1 MAPPADRPLTLAA
14 AGDAPTAIAGSLT
27 EPAGPRLVS
36 QRQRQLRTFVANRP
50 AVLGLVLIVLL
61 VVVAVAAPLL
71 APHDPL
77 DQSVR
82 DRLAPP
88 SREYPLG
95 RDDKGRDILSR
106 VIYGTRIALQVGIF
120 SVLVGGVLGTA
131 IGVAAGYF
139 GGKVDA
145 ALMRLTDVLLAFPDL
160 ITGLLVLAVLG
171 PGLEKMILAIGLT
184 IAPRFARI
192 AYGPTLAIKG
202 KEFVEAAHSLGVG
215 SGRILGRHILPNVAG
230 DLLVF
235 ASLWTAS
242 AIRLEASL
250 SFIGLGVPPPTP
262 TWGQMIREGT
272 IHLANAPLYSLSPGT
287 ALLIAVL
294 AFNLV
299 GDGFRDVLDPKSR
312 A

>member
-1 MAPPADRPLTLAA
+1 MAEAVAEPAGRVTLAA
-14 AGDAPTAIAGSLT
+14 P
-27 EPAGPRLVS
+27 EGPQLIS
-36 QRQRQLRTFVANRP
+36 QRQRALRTFSSNRT
-50 AVLGLVLIVLL
+50 AVVGLVLILAIVF
-61 VVVAVAAPLL
+61 VAVAAPLL

-88 SREYPLG
+88 SPEFPLG

-106 VIYGTRIALQVGIF
+106 VIYGTRIALMVGFF
-120 SVLVGGVLGTA
+120 SVLIGGALGTA

-139 GGKVDA
+139 GGKIDS
-145 ALMRLTDVLLAFPDL
+145 ALMRLTDILLAFPDL

-171 PGLEKMILAIGLT
+171 PGLAKMILAIGLT

-192 AYGPTLAIKG
+192 AYGPTLALKG
-202 KEFVEAAHSLGVG
+202 REFIEAARSIGVRE
-215 SGRILGRHILPNVAG
+215 GRLLRVHVLPNVGG

-242 AIRLEASL
+242 AVRLEASL

-272 IHLANAPLYSLSPGT
+272 IYLSTVPLYSLGPGL
-287 ALLIAVL
+287 ALLLTVF

-299 GDGFRDVLDPKSR
+299 GDGLRDVLDPR
-312 A
+312 ARA

>member
-1 MAPPADRPLTLAA
+1 MTDAVATGPVTLASPQ
-14 AGDAPTAIAGSLT
+14 APKLIT
-27 EPAGPRLVS
+27 
-36 QRQRQLRTFVANRP
+36 QRQRALRTFTSNRT
-50 AVLGLVLIVLL
+50 AVLGLAMILVIVFI
-61 VVVAVAAPLL
+61 AIAAPLL

-77 DQSVR
+77 DQSVS

-88 SREYPLG
+88 SADYPLG

-106 VIYGTRIALQVGIF
+106 VIYGTRIALLVGIF
-120 SVLVGGVLGTA
+120 SVLLGGVLGTA
-131 IGVAAGYF
+131 IGVVAGYF
-139 GGKVDA
+139 GGKIDA

-192 AYGPTLAIKG
+192 AYGPTLALKG
-202 KEFVEAAHSLGVG
+202 KEFIEAARAIGVKD
-215 SGRILGRHILPNVAG
+215 GRLLRVHILPNVGG

-235 ASLWTAS
+235 GSLWTAS

-250 SFIGLGVPPPTP
+250 SFVGLGIAPPTP

-272 IHLANAPLYSLSPGT
+272 VHLGLVPLYSLGPGL
-287 ALLIAVL
+287 ALLVTVF

-299 GDGFRDVLDPKSR
+299 GDGLRDVLDPKAR

>member
-1 MAPPADRPLTLAA
+1 MAAVPVDAVPTLNNAD
-14 AGDAPTAIAGSLT
+14 
-27 EPAGPRLVS
+27 GPQLVS
-36 QRQRQLRTFVANRP
+36 QRQRAIRTFVKNRP
-50 AVLGLVLIVLL
+50 AVLGLILIILITL
-61 VVVAVAAPLL
+61 VAVFAPFI

-88 SREYPLG
+88 SWDYPLG

-106 VIYGTRIALQVGIF
+106 VIFGTRIALLVGVF
-120 SVLVGGVLGTA
+120 SVILGGVLGTL
-131 IGVAAGYF
+131 IGVTAGYF
-139 GGKVDA
+139 GGKVETV
-145 ALMRLTDVLLAFPDL
+145 LMRITDILLAFPDL

-192 AYGPTLAIKG
+192 AYGPTLAIKE
-202 KEFVEAAHSLGVG
+202 KEFIDAARALGANSSRLLRLHV
-215 SGRILGRHILPNVAG
+215 LPNISG

-242 AIRLEASL
+242 AIRLEAGL
-250 SFIGLGVPPPTP
+250 SFVGLGVQPPTP

-272 IHLANAPLYSLSPGT
+272 LYLSDRPLYSLGPGV
-287 ALLIAVL
+287 ALLITVL
-294 AFNLV
+294 AFNLI
-299 GDGFRDVLDPKSR
+299 GDGFRDVLDPKAR

>member
-1 MAPPADRPLTLAA
+1 MSA
-14 AGDAPTAIAGSLT
+14 TASTIDQNAQAYVSARRRSL
-27 EPAGPRLVS
+27 
-36 QRQRQLRTFVANRP
+36 QTFVRNRT
-50 AVLGLVLIVLL
+50 AVVGLVLIVTLILIALL
-61 VVVAVAAPLL
+61 APWI

-82 DRLAPP
+82 NRLAPP
-88 SREYPLG
+88 GDGYLLG
-95 RDDKGRDILSR
+95 RDDKGRDIFSR
-106 VIYGTRIALQVGIF
+106 VIYGSRIALQVGIF
-120 SVLVGGVLGTA
+120 SVLLGGLLGTA
-131 IGVAAGYF
+131 IGVAAAYF
-139 GGKVDA
+139 GGKIDT

-192 AYGPTLAIKG
+192 SYGPTLSLKG
-202 KEFVEAAHSLGVG
+202 RDFVDAARTIGVG
-215 SGRILGRHILPNVAG
+215 HGRLLRVHLMPNIMG
-230 DLLVF
+230 ELLVF
-235 ASLWTAS
+235 GSLWTAS

-250 SFIGLGVPPPTP
+250 SFIGLGVQPPTP

-272 IHLANAPLYSLSPGT
+272 LYLTTVPWYSLGPGL

-299 GDGFRDVLDPKSR
+299 GDGLRDALDPKSR
-312 A
+312 

>member
-1 MAPPADRPLTLAA
+1 MSASAGTLA
-14 AGDAPTAIAGSLT
+14 DADGQAPHGYVSARRRSLRSFMRNRTAVVGI
-27 EPAGPRLVS
+27 
-36 QRQRQLRTFVANRP
+36 
-50 AVLGLVLIVLL
+50 VLIGALL
-61 VVVAVAAPLL
+61 LIAVFAPFI

-88 SREYPLG
+88 STDYPLG
-95 RDDKGRDILSR
+95 RDDKGRDIFSR
-106 VIYGTRIALQVGIF
+106 VIFGTRIALQVGIL
-120 SVLVGGVLGTA
+120 SVVLGGGLGTL
-131 IGVAAGYF
+131 IGVSAAYF
-139 GGKVDA
+139 GGKIDS
-145 ALMRLTDVLLAFPDL
+145 ALMRLTDVLLSFPDL

-171 PGLEKMILAIGLT
+171 PGLNKMIIAIGLT

-192 AYGPTLAIKG
+192 SYGPTLSLKNRD
-202 KEFVEAAHSLGVG
+202 FVDAARTVGVG
-215 SGRILGRHILPNVAG
+215 DARLVRVHLLPNLLG
-230 DLLVF
+230 ELLVF

-250 SFIGLGVPPPTP
+250 SFIGLGVQPPTP

-272 IHLANAPLYSLSPGT
+272 LYLTTVPWYSLGPGL

-299 GDGFRDVLDPKSR
+299 GDGFLDALDPKSR
-312 A
+312 

>member
-1 MAPPADRPLTLAA
+1 MAAIPVDAVPTLTNP
-14 AGDAPTAIAGSLT
+14 D
-27 EPAGPRLVS
+27 GPQLVS
-36 QRQRQLRTFVANRP
+36 QRQRAIRTFVKNRP
-50 AVLGLVLIVLL
+50 AVVGLVLIILITL
-61 VVVAVAAPLL
+61 IAIFAPFI

-88 SREYPLG
+88 SWDYPLG

-106 VIYGTRIALQVGIF
+106 VIFGTRIALMVGVF
-120 SVLVGGVLGTA
+120 SVLLGGVLGTL

-139 GGKVDA
+139 GGKVETF
-145 ALMRLTDVLLAFPDL
+145 LMRITDILLAFPDL

-192 AYGPTLAIKG
+192 AYGPTLAIKE
-202 KEFVEAAHSLGVG
+202 KEFVDAAKALGANSSRLLRLHV
-215 SGRILGRHILPNVAG
+215 LPNISG

-250 SFIGLGVPPPTP
+250 SFVGLGVQPPTP

-272 IHLANAPLYSLSPGT
+272 LYLADRPLYSLGPGL
-287 ALLIAVL
+287 ALLVTVL
-294 AFNLV
+294 AFNLI
-299 GDGFRDVLDPKSR
+299 GDGFRDVLDPKAR

>member
-1 MAPPADRPLTLAA
+1 MAAVPV
-14 AGDAPTAIAGSLT
+14 DAVPSLT
-27 EPAGPRLVS
+27 NPEGPHLVS
-36 QRQRQLRTFVANRP
+36 QRQRAIRTFVKNRP
-50 AVLGLVLIVLL
+50 ALLGLVLIILITL
-61 VVVAVAAPLL
+61 VAIFAPLI
-71 APHDPL
+71 APHDPI
-77 DQSVR
+77 DPSVR

-88 SREYPLG
+88 SWDYPLG

-106 VIYGTRIALQVGIF
+106 VIFGTRIALMVGVF
-120 SVLVGGVLGTA
+120 SVLLGGVLGTL
-131 IGVAAGYF
+131 IGVTAGYF
-139 GGKVDA
+139 GGKVET
-145 ALMRLTDVLLAFPDL
+145 ALMRVTDILLAFPDL

-192 AYGPTLAIKG
+192 AYGPTLAIKE
-202 KEFVEAAHSLGVG
+202 KEFIDAAKALGANSSRLLRLHV
-215 SGRILGRHILPNVAG
+215 LPNISG

-250 SFIGLGVPPPTP
+250 SFVGLGVQPPTP

-272 IHLANAPLYSLSPGT
+272 LYLSDRPLYSLGPGV
-287 ALLIAVL
+287 ALLVTVL
-294 AFNLV
+294 AFNLI
-299 GDGFRDVLDPKSR
+299 GDGFRDVLDPKAR

>member
-1 MAPPADRPLTLAA
+1 MTDAAATPVGRITLAMP
-14 AGDAPTAIAGSLT
+14 D
-27 EPAGPRLVS
+27 GPQLIT
-36 QRQRQLRTFVANRP
+36 QRQRALRTFSNNRT
-50 AVLGLVLIVLL
+50 AVLGLILILLIVLI
-61 VVVAVAAPLL
+61 AVAAPLL

-88 SREYPLG
+88 SLDYPLG

-106 VIYGTRIALQVGIF
+106 LIYGTRIALMVGFF
-120 SVLVGGVLGTA
+120 SVLIGGVLGTA

-145 ALMRLTDVLLAFPDL
+145 ALMRLTDILLAFPDL

-171 PGLEKMILAIGLT
+171 PGLWKMIMAIGLT

-192 AYGPTLAIKG
+192 AYGPTLAL
-202 KEFVEAAHSLGVG
+202 KEREFIDAARAIGARD
-215 SGRILGRHILPNVAG
+215 GRLLRVHVLPNVGG

-250 SFIGLGVPPPTP
+250 SFIGLGVAPPTP
-262 TWGQMIREGT
+262 TWGQMIRDGT
-272 IHLANAPLYSLSPGT
+272 LYLSTVPLYSLGPGL
-287 ALLIAVL
+287 ALLVTVF

-299 GDGFRDVLDPKSR
+299 GDGLRDVLDPKAR

>member
-1 MAPPADRPLTLAA
+1 MAAVS
-14 AGDAPTAIAGSLT
+14 AGAVPSLT
-27 EPAGPRLVS
+27 NSEGPQLVS
-36 QRQRQLRTFVANRP
+36 QRQRAIRTFVKNRP
-50 AVLGLVLIVLL
+50 AVLGLILIILITL
-61 VVVAVAAPLL
+61 VAIFAPFI

-88 SREYPLG
+88 SWDYPLG

-106 VIYGTRIALQVGIF
+106 VIFGTRIALLVGVF
-120 SVLVGGVLGTA
+120 SVILGGVLGTL
-131 IGVAAGYF
+131 IGVTAGYF
-139 GGKVDA
+139 GGKIETV
-145 ALMRLTDVLLAFPDL
+145 LMRITDILLAFPDL

-184 IAPRFARI
+184 IAPRFSRI
-192 AYGPTLAIKG
+192 AYGPTLAIKE
-202 KEFVEAAHSLGVG
+202 KEFIDAARALGANSSRLLRLHV
-215 SGRILGRHILPNVAG
+215 LPNISG

-242 AIRLEASL
+242 AIRLEAGL
-250 SFIGLGVPPPTP
+250 SFVGLGVQPPTP

-272 IHLANAPLYSLSPGT
+272 LYLSDRPLYSLGPGV
-287 ALLIAVL
+287 ALLITVL
-294 AFNLV
+294 AFNLI
-299 GDGFRDVLDPKSR
+299 GDGFRDVLDPKAR

>member
-1 MAPPADRPLTLAA
+1 MAAIPADAIPTLTQP
-14 AGDAPTAIAGSLT
+14 D
-27 EPAGPRLVS
+27 GPRLIS
-36 QRQRQLRTFVANRP
+36 QRQRAIRTFVKNRP
-50 AVLGLVLIVLL
+50 AVLGLVLIILITF
-61 VVVAVAAPLL
+61 VAIFAPWI

-88 SREYPLG
+88 SWEYPLG

-106 VIYGTRIALQVGIF
+106 VIFGTRIALLVGVF
-120 SVLVGGVLGTA
+120 SVILGGVLGTA

-139 GGKVDA
+139 GGKVETV
-145 ALMRLTDVLLAFPDL
+145 LMRITDILLAFPDL

-192 AYGPTLAIKG
+192 AYGPTLAIKE
-202 KEFVEAAHSLGVG
+202 KEYIDAARALGAN
-215 SGRILGRHILPNVAG
+215 SGRLLRLHVLPNISG

-250 SFIGLGVPPPTP
+250 SFVGLGVQPPTP

-272 IHLANAPLYSLSPGT
+272 LYLADRPLYSLGPGL
-287 ALLIAVL
+287 ALLITVL
-294 AFNLV
+294 AFNLI
-299 GDGFRDVLDPKSR
+299 GDGFRDVLDPKAR

>member
-1 MAPPADRPLTLAA
+1 MANAVADASLPRQPTL
-14 AGDAPTAIAGSLT
+14 GAPEA
-27 EPAGPRLVS
+27 PRLIS
-36 QRQRQLRTFVANRP
+36 QRERAFRAFTSNRT
-50 AVLGLVLIVLL
+50 AVLGVVMILAIVLI
-61 VVVAVAAPLL
+61 AVFAPVI

-77 DQSVR
+77 SQSVR

-88 SREYPLG
+88 SAEHLLG
-95 RDDKGRDILSR
+95 TDDKGRDILSR
-106 VIYGTRIALQVGIF
+106 VIYGARIALLVGIF
-120 SVLVGGVLGTA
+120 SVALGGALGTA
-131 IGVAAGYF
+131 IGVVAGYF
-139 GGKVDA
+139 GGKTES
-145 ALMRLTDVLLAFPDL
+145 ALMRLTDVMLAFPDL

-192 AYGPTLAIKG
+192 AYGPTLSVKG
-202 KEFVEAAHSLGVG
+202 KEYVEAARSIGVKD
-215 SGRILGRHILPNVAG
+215 GRLLRVHILPNVGG
-230 DLLVF
+230 DLLVY

-250 SFIGLGVPPPTP
+250 SFIGLGVAPPTP

-272 IHLANAPLYSLSPGT
+272 VHLAQVPWYSLAPGL
-287 ALLIAVL
+287 ALLATVF

-299 GDGFRDVLDPKSR
+299 GDGLRDVLDPKAR

>member
-1 MAPPADRPLTLAA
+1 MASTTIDAVPALTNP
-14 AGDAPTAIAGSLT
+14 D
-27 EPAGPRLVS
+27 GPELVS
-36 QRQRQLRTFVANRP
+36 QRQRAIRTFVNNRP
-50 AVLGLVLIVLL
+50 AVVGLVLIILITL
-61 VVVAVAAPLL
+61 VAIFAPFV

-88 SREYPLG
+88 SWDYPLG

-106 VIYGTRIALQVGIF
+106 VIFGTRIALIVGVF
-120 SVLVGGVLGTA
+120 SVVLGGVLGTL

-139 GGKVDA
+139 GGKVETI
-145 ALMRLTDVLLAFPDL
+145 LMRVTDILLAFPDL

-192 AYGPTLAIKG
+192 AYGPTLAIKE
-202 KEFVEAAHSLGVG
+202 KEFIDAATALGAT
-215 SGRILGRHILPNVAG
+215 SGRVLRLHVLPNISG

-250 SFIGLGVPPPTP
+250 SFVGLGVQPPTP

-272 IHLANAPLYSLSPGT
+272 LYLADRPLYSLGPGL
-287 ALLIAVL
+287 ALLITVL

-299 GDGFRDVLDPKSR
+299 GDGFRDVLDPKAR

>member
-1 MAPPADRPLTLAA
+1 MANVAADASLPGQPALGAP
-14 AGDAPTAIAGSLT
+14 DAP
-27 EPAGPRLVS
+27 RLIS
-36 QRQRQLRTFVANRP
+36 QRERALRTFTSNRT
-50 AVLGLVLIVLL
+50 AVLGVAMILAIVLI
-61 VVVAVAAPLL
+61 AIAAPLL

-77 DQSVR
+77 DQSVSN
-82 DRLAPP
+82 RLAPP
-88 SREYPLG
+88 DAEYLLG
-95 RDDKGRDILSR
+95 TDDKGRDILSR
-106 VIYGTRIALQVGIF
+106 VIFGARIALMVGVF
-120 SVLVGGVLGTA
+120 SVALGGALGAA
-131 IGVAAGYF
+131 IGVVAGYF
-139 GGKVDA
+139 GGKVESG
-145 ALMRLTDVLLAFPDL
+145 LMRLTDVMLAFPDL

-202 KEFVEAAHSLGVG
+202 KEFVEAARSIGVKD
-215 SGRILGRHILPNVAG
+215 GRLLRVHILPNVGG
-230 DLLVF
+230 DLLVY

-250 SFIGLGVPPPTP
+250 SFIGLGVAPPTP

-272 IHLANAPLYSLSPGT
+272 VHLALVPWYSLAPGL
-287 ALLIAVL
+287 ALLATVF

-299 GDGFRDVLDPKSR
+299 GDGLRDVLDPKAR